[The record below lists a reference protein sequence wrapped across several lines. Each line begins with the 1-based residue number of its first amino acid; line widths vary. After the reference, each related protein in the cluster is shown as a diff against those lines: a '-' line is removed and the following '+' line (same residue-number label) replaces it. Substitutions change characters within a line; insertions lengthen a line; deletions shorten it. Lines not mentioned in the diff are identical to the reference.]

1 EQRGDLA
8 ALKSYDLLFVQ
19 FRRSDLGSIV
29 RFDETF
35 IKKVLKHG
43 TNGREL
49 ACFGALV
56 AGEAFLMETIIG
68 EIAQKDLYV
77 RIGDGLKIFERDIA
91 DFLAAEFF
99 PRKKIK
105 ENTQVVD
112 VIQAGERTRPLLNAA
127 QKILTE
133 VGKFLEKRV
142 DLIQVFQIALTIV
155 IGAVHRHVCHTDI
168 IPQKKKYVNFTNSW
182 ARENQKNN
190 RGKLQNEHSK

>member
-1 EQRGDLA
+1 
-8 ALKSYDLLFVQ
+8 
-19 FRRSDLGSIV
+19 
-29 RFDETF
+29 
-35 IKKVLKHG
+35 
-43 TNGREL
+43 
-49 ACFGALV
+49 
-56 AGEAFLMETIIG
+56 METIIG

-190 RGKLQNEHSK
+190 RGKLQNEHSKKRELIIKRGETDSAATDGKKKAMRYLKSLNDGLKLGKTRRKKQLNENKARRGNRDNYS